1 MSTPEAVANYE
12 GKFKVKTETS
22 DKERISCFPTQ
33 NQKNQG
39 RGPTMADRQL
49 ISLTELARLLGKG
62 RTTIYEWLYSEQL
75 PPAAKI
81 IKGRRY
87 WTVEQIDDFLN
98 SGQNIK

>member
-1 MSTPEAVANYE
+1 MSAPEAVANYK
-12 GKFKVKTETS
+12 GKFKMKTETS
-22 DKERISCFPTQ
+22 DKKRAVCFPAQ
-33 NQKNQG
+33 NRKTQG

-49 ISLTELARLLGKG
+49 ISLTGFARLLGMS

-81 IKGRRY
+81 ISGRRY
-87 WTVEQIDDFLN
+87 WTTKQINDFLN